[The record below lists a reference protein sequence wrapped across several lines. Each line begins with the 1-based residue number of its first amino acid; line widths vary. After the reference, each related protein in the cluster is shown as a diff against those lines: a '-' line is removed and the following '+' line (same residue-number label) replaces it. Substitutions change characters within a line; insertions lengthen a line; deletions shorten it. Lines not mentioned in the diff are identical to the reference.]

1 MALSAQQRRLVLS
14 HPAGWIACGFGTGL
28 SPVAPGTVGSAAALL
43 PYLWLREL
51 PLAAYL
57 GVVLA
62 VFVLGVLVSRTLCRR
77 CAVEDPGFIV
87 IDEFVGQWLA
97 LALAPSGWIWILVG
111 FLLFRL
117 FDVWKPWP
125 VSWADRNVEG
135 GLGVMLDDALAG
147 VLAAFALAGLVWAA
161 QAAGFSSVLT

>member
-1 MALSAQQRRLVLS
+1 MSLTAAQRRTVLR
-14 HPAGWIACGFGTGL
+14 HPAGWIASGFGAGL
-28 SPVAPGTVGSAAALL
+28 SPVAPGTVGSAVALL
-43 PYLWLREL
+43 PWLWLRDL
-51 PLAAYL
+51 PLLAYF

-62 VFVLGVLVSRTLCRR
+62 VFMVGVWVSQTLVARLR
-77 CAVEDPGFIV
+77 VEDPGWIV

-97 LALAPSGWIWILVG
+97 LAFAPAGWFWLVVG

-125 VSWADRNVEG
+125 VSWADRRVGG

-147 VLAAFALAGLVWAA
+147 ALAGAALAGAAWAA
-161 QAAGFSSVLT
+161 TAFPA

>member
-1 MALSAQQRRLVLS
+1 MRMTAQQRRAVLS
-14 HPAGWIACGFGTGL
+14 DPAGWIASGFGAGL
-28 SPVAPGTVGSAAALL
+28 SPLAPGTVGSAVALL

-51 PLAAYL
+51 PLWGYL

-62 VFVLGVLVSRTLCRR
+62 VFIVGVLVSRALVARLG
-77 CAVEDPGFIV
+77 AEDPGYIV

-97 LALAPSGWIWILVG
+97 LAFAPPGWIWIFAG

-125 VSWADRNVEG
+125 VSWADRNVG
-135 GLGVMLDDALAG
+135 GGFGVMLDDALAG
-147 VLAAFALAGLVWAA
+147 ALAAAALAALAWGAA
-161 QAAGFSSVLT
+161 RVVT

>member
-1 MALSAQQRRLVLS
+1 MSLTAQQRRSVLA
-14 HPAGWIACGFGTGL
+14 HPAGWIASGFGAGF
-28 SPVAPGTVGSAAALL
+28 SPVAPGTVGSAVALL

-51 PLAAYL
+51 PLWGYL

-62 VFVLGVLVSRTLCRR
+62 VFVVGVLASRALCARMR
-77 CAVEDPGFIV
+77 LDDPGFIV

-97 LALAPSGWIWILVG
+97 LAFAPAGWIWLVAG

-125 VSWADRNVEG
+125 VSWADREVGG

-147 VLAAFALAGLVWAA
+147 VLAGAVLAGLVWSAA
-161 QAAGFSSVLT
+161 RFA

>member
-1 MALSAQQRRLVLS
+1 MSMTAQQRRVLLS
-14 HPAGWIACGFGTGL
+14 HPAGWIASGFGAGL
-28 SPVAPGTVGSAAALL
+28 SPLAPGTVGSAVALL

-51 PLAAYL
+51 PLWGYL

-62 VFVLGVLVSRTLCRR
+62 VFVVGVLVSHLLVARLG
-77 CAVEDPGFIV
+77 AEDPGYIV

-97 LALAPSGWIWILVG
+97 LAFAPAGWIWIVAG

-125 VSWADRNVEG
+125 VSWADRNVGG

-147 VLAAFALAGLVWAA
+147 VLAAAVLAGLAWSAA
-161 QAAGFSSVLT
+161 RFAA